1 MSERCASV
9 CVVDD
14 DHEMRDAVA
23 RLIRSSGL
31 QVKTFPSANAF
42 LSVAHAEPPNCLV
55 LDLNLPGLSGLDLQE
70 ELVRTDLQ
78 IPIIFLTGYGD
89 IPTSVRAI
97 KSGALEFFSKPFD
110 ENTLLTAVQQAVARS
125 SSLRSKNPSKARRA
139 PIEQLIGNS
148 PALKM
153 IRAQVE
159 LVAPKDST
167 VLLLGETGTGKEL
180 VARSIHRLSARS
192 DRPLV
197 SVNCG
202 AIQPSL
208 IASELFGHERG
219 SFTGALQR
227 RIGRFELADRATIF
241 LDEIGDLPIETQ
253 ASLLRVLQE
262 RELERV
268 GGNQTIRVDTRVIA
282 ATNRDLDA
290 SVASGSFRG
299 DLFYRLN
306 VFPIRVPP
314 LRERQEDIPLLV
326 EHFLHTQAIRSGH
339 TIRSVDPGTMRRL
352 QQYSWPG
359 NVREL
364 QNIIERWAIISGS
377 EDSID
382 ESWLP
387 AEPAPRPADAES
399 SQRRPLNL
407 RNYIQSVEREIIGRT
422 LSAVRGNQ
430 SEAACRLGVS
440 RGSLIRRLKKY
451 RPLSC

>member
-1 MSERCASV
+1 V

-14 DHEMRDAVA
+14 DREVRNAVA
-23 RLIRSSGL
+23 GLIRSSGL
-31 QVKTFPSANAF
+31 QVRTFPSANAF
-42 LSVAHAEPPNCLV
+42 LSVAHTEPPNCLV
-55 LDLNLPGLSGLDLQE
+55 LDLKLPGLSGLDLQG
-70 ELVRTDLQ
+70 ELVRADLQ

-110 ENTLLTAVQQAVARS
+110 ESALLTAVQQAVARS
-125 SSLRSKNPSKARRA
+125 SSVRSQNPSRA
-139 PIEQLIGNS
+139 SLAPNEQLIGNS
-148 PALKM
+148 PALKT
-153 IRAQVE
+153 ILAQVE

-180 VARSIHRLSARS
+180 VARAIHRLSGRS
-192 DRPLV
+192 DRPLI

-208 IASELFGHERG
+208 ITSELFGHERG

-227 RIGRFELADRATIF
+227 RVGRFELADRGTIF
-241 LDEIGDLPIETQ
+241 LDEIGDLPIEAQ

-268 GGNQTIRVDTRVIA
+268 GGNQAIRVDTRVIA
-282 ATNRDLDA
+282 ATNRDLTA
-290 SVASGSFRG
+290 SVANGSFRG
-299 DLFYRLN
+299 DLFYRLD
-306 VFPIRVPP
+306 VFPLRVPP

-339 TIRSVDPGTMRRL
+339 TIRGVDPRTMRRL

-364 QNIIERWAIISGS
+364 QNIIERWAIISDS
-377 EDSID
+377 EDSVP

-387 AEPAPRPADAES
+387 AEPPLRAADGQS
-399 SQRRPLNL
+399 SHRRPLNL
-407 RNYIQSVEREIIGRT
+407 RNYIESVEREIIDQT
-422 LSAVRGNQ
+422 LSAVSGNQ
-430 SEAACRLGVS
+430 SEAAFRLGVS